1 MLEQIIKFTVE
12 TLYLLLRCSDRHQ
25 NVVHTHT
32 KKNIYKCMLDLVQL
46 FTSTTFNPC
55 EKFSVVYP

>member
-1 MLEQIIKFTVE
+1 MLGTKTKKIKLCKMLEQIIKFTVE

-32 KKNIYKCMLDLVQL
+32 KKYI
-46 FTSTTFNPC
+46 
-55 EKFSVVYP
+55 